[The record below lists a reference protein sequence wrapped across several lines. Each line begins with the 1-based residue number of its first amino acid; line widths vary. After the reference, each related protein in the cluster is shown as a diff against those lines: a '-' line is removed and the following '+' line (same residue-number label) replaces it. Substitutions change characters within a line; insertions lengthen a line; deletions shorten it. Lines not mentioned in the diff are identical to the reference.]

1 LLVCFEED
9 LFLVFAS
16 TEDEEGFLFFVA
28 GEGFFGELFFTVENR
43 LDAF

>member
-1 LLVCFEED
+1 M
-9 LFLVFAS
+9 VFSS

-28 GEGFFGELFFTVENR
+28 GEGFFGELFFAVEDC